1 MSVCRTEIPQVKPL
15 EDILLLMGEN
25 SLEVIAETP
34 YAHRLILVEYMP
46 FNEPLVCAPA
56 PVVIAFARRYVHQIL
71 CDTAFDWVDSHVVVV
86 EDDEQVILVHRR
98 VVQSLKRQ
106 SARHR
111 SIPYNRHHSRLLTF
125 DYSRSAR
132 KHLST
137 LDSRLSTLDS

>member
-25 SLEVIAETP
+25 SLEVIAESAHT
-34 YAHRLILVEYMP
+34 HRLILVQDMP
-46 FNEPLVCAPA
+46 FDEPLVGAPA

-71 CDTAFDWVDSHVVVV
+71 GDTAFDWVDSHVVVV

-111 SIPYNRHHSRLLTF
+111 SVTYNRHHSRLLT
-125 DYSRSAR
+125 
-132 KHLST
+132 
-137 LDSRLSTLDS
+137 LDS